1 VKKKNN
7 ESEYKMAI
15 VTRSDLKLSTGKLAV
30 QVAHAAV
37 ECTLDTKKNN
47 SKWFNK
53 WQSEGA
59 KKVVLKVDG
68 ERDLFFLRDKAEELK
83 MASHIITDAGHT
95 EIPAGTITV
104 LGIGPAPEN
113 IMDQVT
119 GNLETL

>member
-1 VKKKNN
+1 
-7 ESEYKMAI
+7 MAI

-37 ECTLDTKKNN
+37 ECALDTKKNN

-59 KKVVLKVDG
+59 KKVVLKVDS